1 MPPFSPSARHVLNHG
16 HARAIRAALF
26 FKSAWT
32 CAHLLVQVAV
42 DKTKRQQVHG
52 YQTCRKKMPAC
63 AELQR
68 LDRNLLWAS
77 CPTHHQQ
84 LLPKSSQNQGNGW
97 HYNVLTWFVLCDFC
111 MEEKSALW
119 GWAWQKQT
127 MWDRWSI
134 AFKSLIRL
142 LVVFGSSGFLHY
154 AEFGSCGFCTGMRL
168 VQGLRR
174 N

>member
-1 MPPFSPSARHVLNHG
+1 MYWTTDMLEQFAL
-16 HARAIRAALF
+16 LF
-26 FKSAWT
+26 FSVSMYLSTPAGSSCSWQN
-32 CAHLLVQVAV
+32 LVAAASRLPNMQ
-42 DKTKRQQVHG
+42 
-52 YQTCRKKMPAC
+52 KKMPAC

-142 LVVFGSSGFLHY
+142 LAVFGSSGFLHY